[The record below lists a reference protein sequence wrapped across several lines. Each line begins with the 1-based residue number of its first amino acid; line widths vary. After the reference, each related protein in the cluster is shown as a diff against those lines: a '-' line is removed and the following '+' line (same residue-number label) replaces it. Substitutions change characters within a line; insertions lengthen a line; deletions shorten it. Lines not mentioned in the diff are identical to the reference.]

1 MMDMSKL
8 AISSDQKIRIEERE
22 RGKAVNVAFFYQS
35 CFGRSGLRLAKSCP
49 GRDTRGRFVK
59 IRIVFPESL

>member
-35 CFGRSGLRLAKSCP
+35 CFGRSGLRLAKAARVEIQ
-49 GRDTRGRFVK
+49 GEG
-59 IRIVFPESL
+59 L